1 LTGIAAGGQASP
13 EDPLLE
19 LDVLPLLLLEVLPLL
34 ELDVWPLLL
43 EPPVDEADELELEE
57 VLVVPEDVAPL
68 DEEVVPPSAVPG
80 AMPALQPWL
89 VPRSEAPARVRAK
102 PARS

>member
-1 LTGIAAGGQASP
+1 
-13 EDPLLE
+13 LLDV
-19 LDVLPLLLLEVLPLL
+19 DVLPLLLLLEVLPLLLL

-43 EPPVDEADELELEE
+43 EPPVDEADELELDD
-57 VLVVPEDVAPL
+57 VLVVPDDVAPL
-68 DEEVVPPSAVPG
+68 EEEVVPPSAVPG